1 MLFHPYPNAF
11 GLDIG
16 DLSIKVVEL
25 KNISVRKHI
34 PYFRLVVARHT
45 NPPPGL
51 IVDGEIQSPEE
62 IRTYIRH
69 LLDGGNGQ
77 KAITGKWVVA
87 TIPEIHS
94 FIKVIHVPKE
104 AKDVIEDDIVLL
116 AKQHIP
122 FDEESYYFDWQL
134 LPSAS
139 DDFTHTRILIGAT
152 PKRIAD
158 MYTYLIESLGLGIIA
173 LEIEAL
179 AIARAMITS
188 SKVYE
193 AEARVLLDV
202 GATQTSL
209 IVYDNNIIQ
218 FSQTIRFSGEVITTA
233 LMQGLKIDRE
243 QAEILKQTHGVS
255 YAKEY
260 GEAMGLIK
268 DSVDFFVEKI
278 SRAFQFYYSH
288 FPQTNTITHITMSGG
303 GSNMKQLPELLTERF
318 GIECKPG
325 KVWKNLGD
333 NPGVLPDN
341 ATSLGYATAIGL
353 ALRAADNPFRQ
364 YDMI

>member
-25 KNISVRKHI
+25 KNISGGKHA
-34 PYFRLVVARHT
+34 PRYRLKIARQT
-45 NPPPGL
+45 SIPPGL
-51 IVDGEIQSPEE
+51 IVDGEIQSPEQV
-62 IRTYIRH
+62 RTYIKH
-69 LLDGGNGQ
+69 LLEGAKDE
-77 KAITGKWVVA
+77 KPIAGKWVVA

-104 AKDVIEDDIVLL
+104 AKDVIDDDILLL

-122 FDEESYYFDWQL
+122 FNEESYYLDWQP
-134 LPSAS
+134 LPPVTQSAPY
-139 DDFTHTRILIGAT
+139 TRVLIGAT
-152 PKRIAD
+152 PKHIAD
-158 MYTYLIESLGLGIIA
+158 MYTYLLESLGVGIIA

-188 SKVYE
+188 KKIYE
-193 AEARVLLDV
+193 GEARALLDV

-209 IVYDNNIIQ
+209 IVYDYEAIQ
-218 FSQTIRFSGEVITTA
+218 FSKTIPFSGEVVTTA
-233 LMQGLKIDRE
+233 ISQGLRITQE
-243 QAEILKQTHGVS
+243 EAEKLKRTYGVA

-260 GEAMGLIK
+260 GEALGIMK
-268 DSVDFFVEKI
+268 QSVDTFI
-278 SRAFQFYYSH
+278 DTIQQAFQFYYSH
-288 FPQTNTITHITMSGG
+288 FPNANKITHITMSGG
-303 GSNMKQLPELLTERF
+303 GSNMIHLSELLTERL
-318 GIECKPG
+318 GIECQPG

-333 NPGVLPDN
+333 RPGTLPEDV
-341 ATSLGYATAIGL
+341 ASLGYATAVGL
-353 ALRAADNPFRQ
+353 AIRAADNPMRQ